1 MQGDYSNCQAYSHK
15 VKPLE
20 LLPEVHANEQG
31 TLPTRELRSGSDFC
45 GGRGGEQHLGKRN
58 PPEDSLETQHYFQ
71 DSSDLNIENTK
82 NYLEI
87 ISYDQARFDLIREH
101 GGNTLN

>member
-1 MQGDYSNCQAYSHK
+1 MFAVQGDYSNCQAYSHG

-20 LLPEVHANEQG
+20 LSPQVNANEEG

-45 GGRGGEQHLGKRN
+45 GGRGGKHHKGNEN
-58 PPEDSLETQHYFQ
+58 PPEDSLETPHYFQ
-71 DSSDLNIENTK
+71 ERSGLNIQNTK

-87 ISYDQARFDLIREH
+87 NIPYDQARFGLI
-101 GGNTLN
+101 